1 MRCSISGQFE
11 QIADTDSANY
21 SEPSE
26 KKELEASV
34 SWTKGISITEK
45 TRYTSGDAHNRLDV
59 TPGKG
64 ADEGENPKLDSQVR
78 NDAKANYSVTDDK
91 RKKAEKKP

>member
-1 MRCSISGQFE
+1 VRYSVSSQFE
-11 QIADTDSANY
+11 QITGTDSTNY
-21 SEPSE
+21 SDLRE

-59 TPGKG
+59 VPGRGSKEAG
-64 ADEGENPKLDSQVR
+64 DDPRLDSQMR
-78 NDAKANYSVTDDK
+78 NDAKVKYYVTEK
-91 RKKAEKKP
+91 NRKKGTKP

>member
-1 MRCSISGQFE
+1 
-11 QIADTDSANY
+11 
-21 SEPSE
+21 
-26 KKELEASV
+26 V
-34 SWTKGISITEK
+34 
-45 TRYTSGDAHNRLDV
+45 GDAHNRLDV